1 MQLIRS
7 LWLRNLLSF
16 PPDMEPFELQ
26 PLNVLIGPNGSGKT
40 NLIEAL
46 ELLRATPTDFAA
58 AIRAGGG
65 MEEWRWKGEN
75 ENGEPMAEIDVAT
88 GIVVPSFSGLGSD
101 PNEPLH
107 YYIGFTDLGDLTFVH
122 SESVWTAG
130 SDEGHEE
137 RRFYYRTEGPTSVI
151 LMKGKTSE
159 SRRSLQEIPRMEL
172 DMDQS
177 ILKQHRELLDYPEIT
192 TLQYRFS
199 RIRAFR
205 EWAFGPGAPSR
216 AASPIGDTPDTLSSD
231 ARNLALAVS
240 EIQHRGGSEFDAA
253 MQRFLPRYERAS
265 TRIIG
270 NTVLL
275 YLHEKGLEKPIPATR
290 VSDGTLRFL
299 AILASLFAP
308 SPPSLLC
315 IEEPELGMHPDA
327 VALLGELLVDAS
339 SRTQLVVTT
348 HSDALLSALG
358 GQVESVLVCE
368 NDGRGTAV
376 NRLDAERLA
385 FWLRDY
391 TLGDVWRMG
400 EIGGNP

>member
-1 MQLIRS
+1 MPFIQHLG
-7 LWLRNLLSF
+7 LRGLLSF
-16 PPDMEPFELQ
+16 PPDMEPFELR

-40 NLIEAL
+40 NLVEAL

-58 AIRAGGG
+58 AVRAGGG
-65 MEEWRWKGEN
+65 GVEEWLWKGEN
-75 ENGEPMAEIDVAT
+75 QIPAAEIDVAT
-88 GIVVPSFSGLGSD
+88 DVVALSD
-101 PNEPLH
+101 IEPGKPLH
-107 YYIGFTDLGDLTFVH
+107 YHIGFVGIANVLYVR
-122 SESVWTAG
+122 SESVWSAG
-130 SDEGHEE
+130 SEEEHEE
-137 RRFYYRTEGPTSVI
+137 RLFYYRSEGATSAI
-151 LMKGKTSE
+151 LTYGETLTPP
-159 SRRSLQEIPRMEL
+159 RSLQEIPKGEL
-172 DMDQS
+172 DMEQS
-177 ILKQHRELLDYPEIT
+177 ILKLLPETIYCPEIDG
-192 TLQYRFS
+192 LRYGFS
-199 RIRAFR
+199 RIRTFR

-216 AASPIGDTPDTLSSD
+216 AASPIGDAPDMLSSD
-231 ARNLALAVS
+231 IRNLALAVH

-265 TRIIG
+265 TRIVG

-275 YLHEKGLEKPIPATR
+275 YLHEKGLGRPIPATR

-299 AILASLFAP
+299 AILVSLFAP
-308 SPPSLLC
+308 IRSFLLC

-327 VALLGELLVDAS
+327 VALLGELLVEAS
-339 SRTQLVVTT
+339 SRMQIVVTT

-385 FWLRDY
+385 FWLKDY